1 MYTQADMKS
10 RKRKMSD
17 SSNDSDSFM
26 EHGSSSSDEKVR
38 ADEKGYVMSFFD
50 LLLTPMKRLGRIWR

>member
-1 MYTQADMKS
+1 
-10 RKRKMSD
+10 MSD

-38 ADEKGYVMSFFD
+38 ADEKGYVMSFFEFVMFW
-50 LLLTPMKRLGRIWR
+50 PA